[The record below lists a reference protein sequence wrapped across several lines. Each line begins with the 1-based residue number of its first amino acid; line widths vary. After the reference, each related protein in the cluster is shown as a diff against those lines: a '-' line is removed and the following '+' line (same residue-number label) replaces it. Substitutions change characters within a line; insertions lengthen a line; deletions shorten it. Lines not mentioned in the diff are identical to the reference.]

1 MYVAGLGITH
11 VDFVFFGVL
20 GGIEIVKVVGGA
32 EEVAFAIFG
41 VLEGVQVPATAPQLS
56 FGIAKKVD
64 AKRVGDIILA
74 AEVASTK
81 ERNSVGGEEIA
92 SFEIV

>member
-20 GGIEIVKVVGGA
+20 EGIEIVKVVDEA

-41 VLEGVQVPATAPQLS
+41 VLEGVQVPATAL
-56 FGIAKKVD
+56 
-64 AKRVGDIILA
+64 
-74 AEVASTK
+74 
-81 ERNSVGGEEIA
+81 
-92 SFEIV
+92 